1 MAVEIG
7 VEPLTRAQLVSVARG
22 FETVT
27 LSDEVLARLE
37 RQRSAIDALVES
49 GTPVYG
55 LSTGFGSLATT
66 FISPEERRDLQRSL
80 IRSHA
85 AGVGAEVETEV
96 VRAMMV
102 SRLTNLCSGVSGR
115 ARLDGRRVRR
125 DVERR
130 HHADRARVRITGL
143 LGRPRA
149 AGARGARVDGR
160 GRRARP
166 RRTTRQRRRRRCA
179 RAALDAGRARREGG
193 TRAHQRHRRHARTA
207 GPRDSTTAWR

>member
-7 VEPLTRAQLVSVARG
+7 VGPLTRAQLVSVARS

-27 LSDEVLARLE
+27 ISDDVVARLE
-37 RQRSAIDALVES
+37 RQRRAIDALVES

-102 SRLTNLCSGVSGR
+102 
-115 ARLDGRRVRR
+115 
-125 DVERR
+125 
-130 HHADRARVRITGL
+130 
-143 LGRPRA
+143 
-149 AGARGARVDGR
+149 
-160 GRRARP
+160 
-166 RRTTRQRRRRRCA
+166 
-179 RAALDAGRARREGG
+179 
-193 TRAHQRHRRHARTA
+193 
-207 GPRDSTTAWR
+207 